1 MLSSQTT
8 YRSASR
14 ASTVLSGASHSD
26 AWAYVAKRGP
36 LPTPQPASDES
47 ATGPVR
53 WHGSSRERGHR
64 RVPLMDLA

>member
-14 ASTVLSGASHSD
+14 TSTVLSGASHSA

-36 LPTPQPASDES
+36 SPKPQPPSNES
-47 ATGPVR
+47 AAGRVR
-53 WHGSSRERGHR
+53 RHGSSRERGHR
-64 RVPLMDLA
+64 RVR